1 MDLKNH
7 VKITAQLF
15 DIEKKNVNSSIFS
28 RELPF
33 LFFPFFV
40 FTFFPIIFF
49 KHYSSPPLILGCTVA

>member
-33 LFFPFFV
+33 LFFPVLVFFFLPFV
-40 FTFFPIIFF
+40 FLNHSF
-49 KHYSSPPLILGCTVA
+49 SPPLAG

>member
-33 LFFPFFV
+33 LFFPFLVFFFLPFV
-40 FTFFPIIFF
+40 FL
-49 KHYSSPPLILGCTVA
+49 KHSFSPPLTA

>member
-15 DIEKKNVNSSIFS
+15 DIEKKNVKGSIFS

-33 LFFPFFV
+33 LFFPFLVFFFFPFV
-40 FTFFPIIFF
+40 FL
-49 KHYSSPPLILGCTVA
+49 KHSFSPPLTV

>member
-7 VKITAQLF
+7 VKITLKRVKMTYKRKC
-15 DIEKKNVNSSIFS
+15 KKFYLL

-40 FTFFPIIFF
+40 FAFFPFLVF
-49 KHYSSPPLILGCTVA
+49 LKHHSFSPPITVEY